1 MFEDFSKGIGNTL
14 EMLEPRK
21 VTELERKEITKRVP
35 AASSTISLLREKE
48 RALRQNGREIER
60 QQSME
65 LELKQQEP
73 REVSAT
79 EA

>member
-48 RALRQNGREIER
+48 RALRQNGREIGR

>member
-1 MFEDFSKGIGNTL
+1 
-14 EMLEPRK
+14 MLEPRK